1 MKPWD
6 KQEIEIAGGAKVM
19 AQMPLI
25 VSASRST
32 DVPAFYSD
40 WFIERLGLIHLTTVT
55 LAQGWDLENVIFI
68 CATENDG
75 QKNTLENVLTGAT
88 RAKNSMRILDRTG
101 SGWLYNELKDLS
113 QL

>member
-19 AQMPLI
+19 AQMSLI

-40 WFIERLGLIHLTTVT
+40 WFTERLE
-55 LAQGWDLENVIFI
+55 A
-68 CATENDG
+68 
-75 QKNTLENVLTGAT
+75 VLGFC
-88 RAKNSMRILDRTG
+88 K
-101 SGWLYNELKDLS
+101 K
-113 QL
+113 

>member
-1 MKPWD
+1 MKPWE

-40 WFIERLGLIHLTTVT
+40 WFI
-55 LAQGWDLENVIFI
+55 DS
-68 CATENDG
+68 
-75 QKNTLENVLTGAT
+75 NTCPYLCHYCYANTNALVSTKEE
-88 RAKNSMRILDRTG
+88 I
-101 SGWLYNELKDLS
+101 E
-113 QL
+113 